1 VRLFRYDDKRERI
14 APFLIGVAE
23 GNPGES
29 KTQKS
34 KCKMTEQEKVKNQNA
49 K

>member
-23 GNPGES
+23 QSRGKQNSKIKMQNDRAKGKIPNP
-29 KTQKS
+29 KS
-34 KCKMTEQEKVKNQNA
+34 
-49 K
+49 